1 MSKEFHD
8 AMKRGS
14 VPLAATCLTSM
25 SVGEARVPCE
35 YTGEDPVT
43 GEVLP
48 SMTRQEFAEECDLN
62 QIMKRYEKTGMLPV
76 NAQSEPRYID
86 FTQSPA
92 DLQEAMR
99 VMIEAEAAFMSLPA
113 SVRKEFDNDAMRFVE
128 FAEDGDNLGKLR
140 EWGLAPPEK
149 APEPPMRVEVVNAP
163 PPPSEVPS
171 GEAAKG

>member
-1 MSKEFHD
+1 MSRKF
-8 AMKRGS
+8 ALLQAAGFS
-14 VPLAATCLTSM
+14 PLGDGLTSM
-25 SVGEARVPCE
+25 YVPCRLDVVYDGMDE
-35 YTGEDPVT
+35 N

-113 SVRKEFDNDAMRFVE
+113 SVRRDFDNDAMRFVE
-128 FAEDGDNLGKLR
+128 FAEDGANLGKLR

-149 APEPPMRVEVVNAP
+149 APEPPMRVEVVNP
-163 PPPSEVPS
+163 PTPPSEVPS